1 MFYYLNFFS
10 LCVLDLQVLRVV
22 IYTYLLKLGTI
33 QNDQK
38 PAKTSQSQQKRP
50 KTSQND
56 LPKIVND
63 LKFKK
68 NWGNLGLST
77 CFHFSNIKPKCP
89 NLGILGQKV
98 FTLYSYTFQFF
109 WAKMY
114 ELSLLNEILHVP
126 YFEGV
131 DFQFDIGFKIFEPKS
146 PNLGILDQKV
156 STFSS

>member
-56 LPKIVND
+56 LPKIAND
-63 LKFKK
+63 PKFKK

-89 NLGILGQKV
+89 NLGIL
-98 FTLYSYTFQFF
+98 
-109 WAKMY
+109 AKKY
-114 ELSLLNEILHVP
+114 LLSILKEISCVP
-126 YFEGV
+126 CFECV
-131 DFQFDIGFKIFEPKS
+131 DFKFVICF
-146 PNLGILDQKV
+146 
-156 STFSS
+156 